1 MNYRLLIFAFVTLFS
16 GLSLTI
22 AAAKSG
28 SLLWVAVFGMATMVC
43 YLSLLMRS
51 FGGKP

>member
-16 GLSLTI
+16 GLSLTV
-22 AAAKSG
+22 AAAKAG
-28 SLLWVAVFGMATMVC
+28 SLLWVALFGIATLTC
-43 YLSLLMRS
+43 YLSLLMWS